1 MSHVPSRSGSPV
13 SPPSGWPSVAE
24 LWLPN
29 PCLLVLIGAAG
40 SGKSTLAGR
49 LFATDAILSS
59 DTYREIV
66 AGDASD
72 QGATRTAFAIL
83 HRELDRRLA
92 DRRTTVVDA
101 TNVSAYARR
110 GLLRRA
116 VARGIPAVAL
126 ALDLDPKLVLA
137 QNATRS
143 GRIVPAN
150 VVERQLA
157 ELARSLRRG
166 SLEGEGFESVH
177 VIRTRAEFDD
187 LSVAWE
193 APS

>member
-1 MSHVPSRSGSPV
+1 VNRPAGPGVSAPSAGPFTS
-13 SPPSGWPSVAE
+13 E
-24 LWLPN
+24 LRLPN
-29 PCLLVLIGAAG
+29 PCLVVLVGAAG

-49 LFATDAILSS
+49 LFDAGAILSS

-72 QGATRTAFAIL
+72 QGATRAAFAIL
-83 HRELDRRLA
+83 HRQLDRRLA

-101 TNVSAYARR
+101 TNVRAYARR

-116 VARGIPAVAL
+116 MTHAIPSVAL
-126 ALDLDPKLVLA
+126 VLDLDPKLVLA

-143 GRIVPAN
+143 GRIVPAL
-150 VVERQLA
+150 VVERQLG

-166 SLEGEGFESVH
+166 SLEDEGFEAVH
-177 VIRTRAEFDD
+177 VIRTRAELDE
-187 LSVAWE
+187 LSLEWDP
-193 APS
+193 PS